1 MHTRILTA
9 AALAIAV
16 AAVPAASSAAP
27 PGAPRLDTDLL
38 ESKLESFASAADHAV
53 VAEVRNGDAEWS
65 AAIGPRSLEA
75 DEGDARPGDR
85 FRVGSITKSMTAT
98 VLLQL
103 QAEGELD
110 LDDPIGEH
118 LPGVL
123 PYEGEW
129 EPTVRELMSHRGG
142 VPDHLPRL
150 YESLLEDDDLTDF
163 YANHRT
169 HYRPAELIAIGT
181 EGGQLFEPDDG
192 FAYSNT
198 GYTVL
203 GLLIEELTG
212 DDLDDVLEDRVLD
225 PADLDDTYF
234 GRPGTSGVRG
244 PHLDPYLTTGDPA
257 QPYLDTSKLSYSQ
270 LWAGGNV
277 VSTAGDLNDF
287 YRAMTDGTLLDAAS
301 LAEATA
307 FKPTGKSFGYGLG
320 LFGIRPGCAAEP
332 EAVFLG
338 HNGDTLGHEANS
350 FHSLDSERQIS
361 VAWNIVD
368 RHDVADPDALEQAW
382 NELLYAGL
390 CGTDKDDDPTPHQRH
405 RAAPARLE
413 PITA

>member
-1 MHTRILTA
+1 MHTRILAA
-9 AALAIAV
+9 AALALAV
-16 AAVPAASSAAP
+16 AAAPAAAAAAP
-27 PGAPRLDTDLL
+27 PRLDTALL
-38 ESKLESFASAADHAV
+38 ESKLEAFASAADHSA
-53 VAEVRNGDAEWS
+53 VAEVRSGDAEWS
-65 AAIGPRSLEA
+65 AAAGPRSLQDA
-75 DEGDARPGDR
+75 AGDARPGDR

-98 VLLQL
+98 ILLQL

-123 PYEGEW
+123 PYEGEY
-129 EPTVRELMSHRGG
+129 EPTVRELLSHRGG

-150 YESLLEDDDLTDF
+150 YASLLEDDDLTDF
-163 YANHRT
+163 HANHRT
-169 HYRPAELIAIGT
+169 HYRPEELIAIGT
-181 EGGQLFEPDDG
+181 EGGQLFPPGDG

-198 GYTVL
+198 GYTAL

-212 DDLDDVLEDRVLD
+212 DDLGDVFEDRVFD
-225 PADLDDTYF
+225 PAGLDRTYF
-234 GRPGTSGVRG
+234 GRPGTSGLRG

-257 QPYLDTSKLSYSQ
+257 RPYLDTSKLSYSQ

-277 VSTAGDLNDF
+277 VATAGDLNDF
-287 YRAMTDGTLLDAAS
+287 YRAMTDGTLLDDAS

-307 FKPTGKSFGYGLG
+307 FRPTGKSFDYGLG
-320 LFGIRPGCAAEP
+320 LFGLRPGCADDP
-332 EAVFLG
+332 DAVFLG

-350 FHSLDSERQIS
+350 FHSLDGERQIT

-368 RHDVADPDALEQAW
+368 RHDTADPDALERAW
-382 NELLYAGL
+382 NDLLYAGL
-390 CGTDKDDDPTPHQRH
+390 CGADHDEPAPH
-405 RAAPARLE
+405 RAHPATPARPQ